1 MIAAIKRIDWPLM
14 GGVALVVAAGLLM
27 LASSAPDLFFKQII
41 VAAVGFGIAMLGPF
55 IDLRPIVSYRWT
67 ILVFFILSVFGLGL
81 VHLLGTEVNG
91 AKSWIDLGFF
101 RLQPSEF
108 AKIALILVLAAFFS
122 RRHVG
127 IRRLGVIAG
136 SFAYFIV
143 PAFLILTEPD
153 LGSTLIFFGI
163 WFGFLLVAGLPI
175 RYVLSSLGLFALA
188 GILAWNFGLKT
199 YQKERISAVFHPEF
213 DPLGVNYNVI
223 QSKNAI
229 GSSGLFGK
237 GFKQGAVV
245 QLGFLPAAQTDFAFA
260 SFTEEWGLVGALIVI
275 ASFGT
280 IIFRIAII
288 GAKARGNFYKFT
300 CLGAMIFFLLHFIV
314 NLGSALGF
322 MPVIGVVF
330 PFLSYGGSNLLTSFA
345 LISIIQSIVAK
356 SAV

>member
-1 MIAAIKRIDWPLM
+1 MFNWLRKIDWVLM
-14 GGVALVVAAGLLM
+14 GAVLFIVFAGLIM
-27 LASSAPDLFFKQII
+27 LSASSQDLLVKQVI
-41 VAAVGFGIAMLGPF
+41 VASVGFLIAILGPLV
-55 IDLRPIVSYRWT
+55 DLRPIVSNRWT
-67 ILVFFILSVFGLGL
+67 ILTFFLASVAGLLL
-81 VHLLGTEVNG
+81 VHVIGTEVNG

-108 AKIALILVLAAFFS
+108 AKIALILVLSAFFS

-127 IRRLGVIAG
+127 IRRIKVIAG

-143 PAFLILTEPD
+143 PALLILTEPD
-153 LGSTLIFFGI
+153 LGSALIFFGI
-163 WFGFLLVAGLPI
+163 WFGFLIVAGLSK
-175 RYVLSSLGLFALA
+175 RYVLASLLLFVAC
-188 GILAWNFGLKT
+188 GTMAWNFGLKG
-199 YQKERISAVFHPEF
+199 YQKERISAVFHPEA
-213 DPLGVNYNVI
+213 DPLGINYNVI

-237 GFKQGAVV
+237 GFKQGSIV

-260 SFTEEWGLVGALIVI
+260 SFTEEWGLVGALAVV
-275 ASFGT
+275 AAFGT
-280 IIFRIAII
+280 MIWRIAAI
-288 GAKARGNFYKFT
+288 GISARGNFYKFT
-300 CLGAMIFFLLHFIV
+300 CLGAIIFFSLHFIV

-330 PFLSYGGSNLLTSFA
+330 PFLSYGGSNLLTSFV

>member
-1 MIAAIKRIDWPLM
+1 MFNWLKKIDWVLM
-14 GGVALVVAAGLLM
+14 GAVLFIVSAGLLM
-27 LASSAPDLFFKQII
+27 LSASSWDLFVKQSI
-41 VAAVGFGIAMLGPF
+41 VASAGLLVALFGPL

-67 ILVFFILSVFGLGL
+67 ILAFFFASVAGLLL
-81 VHLLGTEVNG
+81 VHLIGTEVNG
-91 AKSWIDLGFF
+91 ARSWIDLGFF

-108 AKIALILVLAAFFS
+108 AKVALILVLAAFFS

-127 IRRLGVIAG
+127 IRRIKVIAG

-143 PAFLILTEPD
+143 PALLILTEPD
-153 LGSTLIFFGI
+153 LGSALIFFGI
-163 WFGFLLVAGLPI
+163 WFGFLIVAGLSK
-175 RYVLSSLGLFALA
+175 RYIAASLLLFALL
-188 GILAWNFGLKT
+188 GILAWNFGLKD
-199 YQKERISAVFHPEF
+199 YQKERISAVFHPEA

-229 GSSGLFGK
+229 GSAGIFGK
-237 GFKQGAVV
+237 GFRQGSIV

-260 SFTEEWGLVGALIVI
+260 SFTEEWGLAGGLAVI
-275 ASFGT
+275 TAFGLM
-280 IIFRIAII
+280 IWRIAAI
-288 GAKARGNFYKFT
+288 GMRARGNFYKFT
-300 CLGAMIFFLLHFIV
+300 CLGIMIFFSLHFIV